1 MRTWKDCAVV
11 HAWYAFLSTEN
22 TGRLFVWL
30 GLGYI
35 VRCQGCDFS
44 PCEERWMGRNG
55 AWLAAVLVGHRDARF
70 GIQLRSGE
78 VVSQD
83 ANYPDFQNTC
93 NGPLLTFEH

>member
-1 MRTWKDCAVV
+1 
-11 HAWYAFLSTEN
+11 
-22 TGRLFVWL
+22 
-30 GLGYI
+30 
-35 VRCQGCDFS
+35 
-44 PCEERWMGRNG
+44 MGRNG